1 MNWDMLDYV
10 FAIALLGGVATTAV
24 LTIRKTRNIPYR
36 WAVGVALLC
45 AFLLTWINGA
55 VGIIGSENND
65 ANMMYFFV
73 VAIPVVGAFLVRFKP
88 RGLERTMYVTAAS
101 QVVVAE
107 LALVHELGVDGPV
120 WPRDVLIMTAF
131 FVALWLLSAW
141 LFRKAA
147 RTARFESPA
156 Q

>member
-10 FAIALLGGVATTAV
+10 VAIALLGGVATTAA
-24 LTIRKTRNIPYR
+24 LAIRKTRNITYR

-55 VGIIGSENND
+55 VGIIGSENSD
-65 ANMMYFFV
+65 ANMMYLFV

-88 RGLERTMYVTAAS
+88 RGLERTMYVTAAG
-101 QVVVAE
+101 QVIVAE
-107 LALVHELGVDGPV
+107 LALMHELGADGPM
-120 WPRDVLIMTAF
+120 WPRDLLILTAF
-131 FVALWLLSAW
+131 FTSLWLISAL

-147 RTARFESPA
+147 RTADI
-156 Q
+156 